1 MVENLAGQ
9 FSTSVL
15 KNFRKS
21 SRDEWQSLCDTIHKK
36 VPLNF
41 FLINMLLK
49 LPQKL
54 KIQRLILLAFCLVIG
69 IFVWWLSWQSS
80 GMSQIQRPE
89 TVAQQIYQAM
99 PDLPKENNYIR
110 RETGAIDPNNTL
122 ISRFL
127 RYHQD
132 TKKRFTLIRFDWQLT
147 LGDYLGVNEKI
158 IEENYPG
165 QATLTVNPMAAD
177 IKAMNSLNRRQ
188 RQQLVTLLVE
198 IYNPAILP
206 QETPNPSPS
215 PSPSPSR
222 PSLSKPGD
230 ADLLKF

>member
-1 MVENLAGQ
+1 MIITFPTSGNVPEKFPLVLEIK
-9 FSTSVL
+9 FS
-15 KNFRKS
+15 
-21 SRDEWQSLCDTIHKK
+21 
-36 VPLNF
+36 F
-41 FLINMLLK
+41 FSINMLLK
-49 LPQKL
+49 FTQNL
-54 KIQRLILLAFCLVIG
+54 KNQRIILLVLLLVIG
-69 IFVWWLSWQSS
+69 IFFWWLSWQSP

-158 IEENYPG
+158 SEENYPG

>member
-1 MVENLAGQ
+1 
-9 FSTSVL
+9 
-15 KNFRKS
+15 
-21 SRDEWQSLCDTIHKK
+21 
-36 VPLNF
+36 
-41 FLINMLLK
+41 MLLK

-54 KIQRLILLAFCLVIG
+54 KIQRIILLAFGLGIG
-69 IFVWWLSWQSS
+69 IVFWWLSWQST
-80 GMSQIQRPE
+80 GISQIQRPE
-89 TVAQQIYQAM
+89 AVAQQIYQEM
-99 PDLPKENNYIR
+99 PDLPKENNYSR
-110 RETGAIDPNNTL
+110 QDTGAIDPNNTL

-147 LGDYLGVNEKI
+147 LGDYLGVNEPI
-158 IEENYPG
+158 IEERYPG
-165 QATLTVNPMAAD
+165 SATLTVNPMTAD
-177 IKAMNSLNRRQ
+177 IKAINSLNRRQ
-188 RQQLVTLLVE
+188 RERLVTLLVK

-215 PSPSPSR
+215 PSPSPRR

>member
-1 MVENLAGQ
+1 
-9 FSTSVL
+9 
-15 KNFRKS
+15 
-21 SRDEWQSLCDTIHKK
+21 
-36 VPLNF
+36 
-41 FLINMLLK
+41 MLLK
-49 LPQKL
+49 FPQKL
-54 KIQRLILLAFCLVIG
+54 KIQRILLLVFWLGIG
-69 IFVWWLSWQSS
+69 IVFWCLSWQST

-99 PDLPKENNYIR
+99 PDLPKENNYTR
-110 RETGAIDPNNTL
+110 RDTGAIDPNNTL

-158 IEENYPG
+158 NEENYPG

-177 IKAMNSLNRRQ
+177 IKAINSFNRRQ
-188 RQQLVTLLVE
+188 RQQLVTLLVK
-198 IYNPAILP
+198 IYNPTILP
-206 QETPNPSPS
+206 QENPNPSPNPSPS
-215 PSPSPSR
+215 PSLSPRRPPS
-222 PSLSKPGD
+222 SKPGD

>member
-1 MVENLAGQ
+1 
-9 FSTSVL
+9 
-15 KNFRKS
+15 
-21 SRDEWQSLCDTIHKK
+21 
-36 VPLNF
+36 
-41 FLINMLLK
+41 MLLK
-49 LPQKL
+49 FPQNL
-54 KIQRLILLAFCLVIG
+54 KIKRIVLLVFCLVIG
-69 IFVWWLSWQSS
+69 IFVWWLSWQST

-89 TVAQQIYQAM
+89 TV
-99 PDLPKENNYIR
+99 
-110 RETGAIDPNNTL
+110 
-122 ISRFL
+122 SRFL

-158 IEENYPG
+158 SEENYPG
-165 QATLTVNPMAAD
+165 QVTLTVNPMAAD

-215 PSPSPSR
+215 PSPSPRR

>member
-1 MVENLAGQ
+1 
-9 FSTSVL
+9 
-15 KNFRKS
+15 
-21 SRDEWQSLCDTIHKK
+21 
-36 VPLNF
+36 
-41 FLINMLLK
+41 MLLK
-49 LPQKL
+49 FPQKL
-54 KIQRLILLAFCLVIG
+54 KIKQIILLLFWLGIG
-69 IFVWWLSWQSS
+69 IFFWWLSWQSP

-99 PDLPKENNYIR
+99 PDLPKENNYTR
-110 RETGAIDPNNTL
+110 RDTGAIDPNNTL

-158 IEENYPG
+158 SEENYPG

-177 IKAMNSLNRRQ
+177 IKAINSLNRRQ

-206 QETPNPSPS
+206 QETPTPNPSPS
-215 PSPSPSR
+215 PSPPR

>member
-1 MVENLAGQ
+1 MIITFPTSGNVPKK
-9 FSTSVL
+9 FSLVL
-15 KNFRKS
+15 EIKIS
-21 SRDEWQSLCDTIHKK
+21 
-36 VPLNF
+36 F
-41 FLINMLLK
+41 FSINMLLK
-49 LPQKL
+49 FPQNL
-54 KIQRLILLAFCLVIG
+54 KIQRIILLVLLLVIG
-69 IFVWWLSWQSS
+69 IFFWWLSWQSL

-89 TVAQQIYQAM
+89 TVAQQIYEAM
-99 PDLPKENNYIR
+99 PDLPKENNYTR
-110 RETGAIDPNNTL
+110 RDTGVIDPNNTL

-158 IEENYPG
+158 SEENYPG

>member
-1 MVENLAGQ
+1 
-9 FSTSVL
+9 
-15 KNFRKS
+15 
-21 SRDEWQSLCDTIHKK
+21 
-36 VPLNF
+36 
-41 FLINMLLK
+41 MLLK
-49 LPQKL
+49 LPQNL
-54 KIQRLILLAFCLVIG
+54 KIKRLILLVFCLVIG
-69 IFVWWLSWQSS
+69 IFVWWLSWQST

-89 TVAQQIYQAM
+89 TVAQQIYQTM

-158 IEENYPG
+158 SEENYPG

-215 PSPSPSR
+215 PSPSPPR

>member
-1 MVENLAGQ
+1 
-9 FSTSVL
+9 
-15 KNFRKS
+15 
-21 SRDEWQSLCDTIHKK
+21 
-36 VPLNF
+36 
-41 FLINMLLK
+41 MLLK

-54 KIQRLILLAFCLVIG
+54 KIQRIILLIFWLGIG
-69 IFVWWLSWQSS
+69 IFFWWLSWQST

-89 TVAQQIYQAM
+89 TVAQKIYQVM
-99 PDLPKENNYIR
+99 PDLPKENTYIR
-110 RETGAIDPNNTL
+110 RETGASDPNNTL

-177 IKAMNSLNRRQ
+177 IKAINSLNRRQ

>member
-1 MVENLAGQ
+1 
-9 FSTSVL
+9 
-15 KNFRKS
+15 
-21 SRDEWQSLCDTIHKK
+21 
-36 VPLNF
+36 
-41 FLINMLLK
+41 MLLK
-49 LPQKL
+49 FPQKL
-54 KIQRLILLAFCLVIG
+54 KIQRIILLVFCLGMG
-69 IFVWWLSWQSS
+69 IIIWWLSWQST

-99 PDLPKENNYIR
+99 PDLPKENNYTR
-110 RETGAIDPNNTL
+110 RDTGAIDPNNTL

-147 LGDYLGVNEKI
+147 LGDYLGVNEK
-158 IEENYPG
+158 NYPG

-177 IKAMNSLNRRQ
+177 IKAINSLNRRQ

-206 QETPNPSPS
+206 QETPTPSPS
-215 PSPSPSR
+215 PSPSPRR

>member
-1 MVENLAGQ
+1 
-9 FSTSVL
+9 
-15 KNFRKS
+15 
-21 SRDEWQSLCDTIHKK
+21 
-36 VPLNF
+36 
-41 FLINMLLK
+41 MLLK
-49 LPQKL
+49 FPQKL
-54 KIQRLILLAFCLVIG
+54 KIKRIILLVFWLGIG
-69 IFVWWLSWQSS
+69 IILWWLSWQSP

-99 PDLPKENNYIR
+99 PDLPKENNYTR
-110 RETGAIDPNNTL
+110 RDTGAIDPNNTL

-158 IEENYPG
+158 NEENYPG

-177 IKAMNSLNRRQ
+177 IKAINSLNRRQ

-215 PSPSPSR
+215 PSPSPRR

>member
-1 MVENLAGQ
+1 
-9 FSTSVL
+9 
-15 KNFRKS
+15 
-21 SRDEWQSLCDTIHKK
+21 
-36 VPLNF
+36 
-41 FLINMLLK
+41 
-49 LPQKL
+49 
-54 KIQRLILLAFCLVIG
+54 
-69 IFVWWLSWQSS
+69 
-80 GMSQIQRPE
+80 MSQIQRPE
-89 TVAQQIYQAM
+89 TVAQQIYQVM

-110 RETGAIDPNNTL
+110 RDTGKIDPNNTL

-158 IEENYPG
+158 SEENYPG

-215 PSPSPSR
+215 PSPSPRR

>member
-1 MVENLAGQ
+1 
-9 FSTSVL
+9 
-15 KNFRKS
+15 
-21 SRDEWQSLCDTIHKK
+21 LCDTIYKK

-41 FLINMLLK
+41 FSINMLLK

-54 KIQRLILLAFCLVIG
+54 KIQRLILLVFCLVIG
-69 IFVWWLSWQSS
+69 IFVWWLSWQST

-110 RETGAIDPNNTL
+110 RETGVIDPNNTL

-158 IEENYPG
+158 NEENYPG

-177 IKAMNSLNRRQ
+177 IKAMNTLNRRQ

-206 QETPNPSPS
+206 QETPTPNPSPS
-215 PSPSPSR
+215 PSPPR